1 MIKNKTLYIKNIFKI
16 NLKIGLKYCRFLSKL
31 LFYKTSKSS

>member
-1 MIKNKTLYIKNIFKI
+1 MIKNKTLYIKIIFKI
-16 NLKIGLKYCRFLSKL
+16 NLKIDLKYFRFLNKL